1 MATAMEEEEESF
13 EAFEE
18 ADFITLMPK
27 ETIVSQVGCLR
38 SLYELRARIGSNAR
52 DARDSCVRVCAGLG
66 PFTRT
71 KVRAFAY

>member
-1 MATAMEEEEESF
+1 MATAMEKEEESF

-27 ETIVSQVGCLR
+27 ETIASQVGCLR

-52 DARDSCVRVCAGLG
+52 DARVRR
-66 PFTRT
+66 RT
-71 KVRAFAY
+71 AIHPNRHHPIQ